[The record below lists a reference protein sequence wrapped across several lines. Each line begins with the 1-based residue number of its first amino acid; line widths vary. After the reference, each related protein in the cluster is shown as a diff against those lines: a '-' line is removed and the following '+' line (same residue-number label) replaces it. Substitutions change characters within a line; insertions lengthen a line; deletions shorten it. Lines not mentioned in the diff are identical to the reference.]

1 MNDVFPNNNSINFDI
16 SQNNQEVG
24 KNVSAILESEL
35 GELTLEDF
43 DSSILKLN
51 KIPKTASQTLA
62 G

>member
-43 DSSILKLN
+43 DS
-51 KIPKTASQTLA
+51 
-62 G
+62 